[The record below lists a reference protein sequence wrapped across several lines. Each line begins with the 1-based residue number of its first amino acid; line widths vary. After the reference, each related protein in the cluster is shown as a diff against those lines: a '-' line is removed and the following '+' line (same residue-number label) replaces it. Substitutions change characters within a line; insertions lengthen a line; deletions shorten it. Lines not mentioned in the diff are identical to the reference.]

1 MKRAV
6 ILYFATLVVMLP
18 LDFLFLGVIAK
29 NFFQSQVGPLLGDV
43 RIVPAAIFYLAY
55 PVGIVIFASYA
66 AGQNWQHALLYG
78 ALFGMFCYATFDLT
92 ALALIKG
99 WTWPVTLVD
108 ITWGTVVTGTSATLG
123 LLLAN
128 LVLRPD

>member
-6 ILYFATLVVMLP
+6 VLYFTTLIVMLP

-29 NFFQSQVGPLLGDV
+29 NFFQSQVGPLLGEV
-43 RIVPAAIFYLAY
+43 RIVPAAIFYLGY
-55 PVGIVIFASYA
+55 PIGIVIFASYA

-92 ALALIKG
+92 ALALLKG
-99 WTWPVTLVD
+99 WTVPVAVVD
-108 ITWGTVVTGTSATLG
+108 IIWGAFVTGTSATLG